1 MKVPVTELDESEGHC
16 QCCSKRER
24 PERASRR
31 LGILI
36 RAAYEAALNW
46 PW

>member
-16 QCCSKRER
+16 QCCSRREQ
-24 PERASRR
+24 PERGSRW
-31 LGILI
+31 LGTLI
-36 RAAYEAALNW
+36 RVIYEVALNW

>member
-1 MKVPVTELDESEGHC
+1 MTELDESEGHC

-24 PERASRR
+24 PERASRW